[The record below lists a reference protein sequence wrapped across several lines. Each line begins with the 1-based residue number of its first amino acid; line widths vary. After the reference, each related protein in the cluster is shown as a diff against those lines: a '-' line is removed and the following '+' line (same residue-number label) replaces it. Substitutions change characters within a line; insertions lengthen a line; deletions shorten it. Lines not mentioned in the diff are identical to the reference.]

1 MPSNWHSAEEH
12 DTTGVS
18 EGKGVLAI
26 CSLLTGDCL
35 YQHSADQFLH

>member
-1 MPSNWHSAEEH
+1 MHSNWHLVEEH

-18 EGKGVLAI
+18 KREGVLAI
-26 CSLLTGDCL
+26 CTLLAGDCL